1 MASEV
6 KMPQLGMN
14 QDSAVI
20 VTWLKMAGDK
30 IALGDA
36 LLEVETDKA
45 TVEVEAL
52 AEGYLSGIQALEGDD
67 VPVGN
72 LIAMIVDTE
81 ADVTTAQVAS
91 PSAASEVAPSVDAS
105 NRVEASQAEQPQP
118 QMVAE
123 PPNRQPVTPPQPEPK
138 LAPIVVSQAKVL
150 ASPKAKLLASE
161 RGIDLVALRAK
172 GLSEPIHVK
181 DLALSQVSDHYAL
194 SAQVNRGAVDALL
207 SRSETMDRTMLFASF
222 AAGAWRRFFEVE
234 DVGVTLIGLDGEA
247 TICTNPDRGGEG
259 TLNATSLSLID
270 LCETRLSSYTTST
283 AGVTLC
289 VAKEQNAFLLTLS
302 VSGDGLSMPQAVG
315 LLNEIAARVEDPIR
329 QLL

>member
-1 MASEV
+1 MASEI

-20 VTWLKMAGDK
+20 VTWLKVAGDK
-30 IALGDA
+30 VALGDA

-52 AEGYLSGIQALEGDD
+52 AEGYLSGIQAVEGDD

-72 LIAMIVDTE
+72 LIAMIVDTD

-105 NRVEASQAEQPQP
+105 DRVEASQAERPQP
-118 QMVAE
+118 EPVAE
-123 PPNRQPVTPPQPEPK
+123 PPKRQSVPPPQPAP
-138 LAPIVVSQAKVL
+138 APIVVSQAKVL

-172 GLSEPIHVK
+172 GLSEPVHVK
-181 DLALSQVSDHYAL
+181 DLPLSQVGDHYAL
-194 SAQVNRGAVDALL
+194 SAQVSQEAVDALL
-207 SRSETMDRTMLFASF
+207 SRSEIMDRTMLFASF

-234 DVGVTLIGLDGEA
+234 DVAVTLIGLDGEA

-259 TLNATSLSLID
+259 ILNATSLSLID

-283 AGVTLC
+283 VGVTLC

-302 VSGDGLSMPQAVG
+302 VSGGGLSMPQAVG

>member
-20 VTWLKMAGDK
+20 VTWLKVAGDK
-30 IALGDA
+30 VALGDA

-52 AEGYLSGIQALEGDD
+52 AEGYLSGIQAVEGDD

-72 LIAMIVDTE
+72 LIAMIVDTD

-105 NRVEASQAEQPQP
+105 DWVEASQAE
-118 QMVAE
+118 
-123 PPNRQPVTPPQPEPK
+123 RPQPEPFAEPPK
-138 LAPIVVSQAKVL
+138 RQSVPPPQPAPAPIVVSQAKVL
-150 ASPKAKLLASE
+150 ASPKAKLLARE
-161 RGIDLVALRAK
+161 RGIDLVALRVK

-181 DLALSQVSDHYAL
+181 DLPLSQVGDHYAL
-194 SAQVNRGAVDALL
+194 SAQVSQEAVDALL
-207 SRSETMDRTMLFASF
+207 SRSEIMDRTMLFASF

-234 DVGVTLIGLDGEA
+234 DVAVTLIGLDGEA

-283 AGVTLC
+283 VGVTLC

>member
-1 MASEV
+1 MASEI

-20 VTWLKMAGDK
+20 VTWLKVAGDK
-30 IALGDA
+30 VALGDA

-52 AEGYLSGIQALEGDD
+52 AEGYLSGIQAVEGDD

-72 LIAMIVDTE
+72 LIAMIVDTD

-105 NRVEASQAEQPQP
+105 DRVEASQAE
-118 QMVAE
+118 
-123 PPNRQPVTPPQPEPK
+123 RPQPEPFAEPPK
-138 LAPIVVSQAKVL
+138 RQSVPPPQPAPAPIVVSQAKVL

-161 RGIDLVALRAK
+161 RGIDLVALRVK

-181 DLALSQVSDHYAL
+181 DLPLSQVGDHYAL
-194 SAQVNRGAVDALL
+194 SAQVSQEAVDALL
-207 SRSETMDRTMLFASF
+207 SRSEIMDRTMLFASF

-234 DVGVTLIGLDGEA
+234 DVAVTLIGLDGEA

-283 AGVTLC
+283 VGVTLC

-302 VSGDGLSMPQAVG
+302 VSGAGLSMPQAVG

>member
-1 MASEV
+1 MASEI

-20 VTWLKMAGDK
+20 VTWLKVAGDK
-30 IALGDA
+30 VALGDA

-52 AEGYLSGIQALEGDD
+52 AEGYLSGIQAVEGDD

-72 LIAMIVDTE
+72 LIAMIVDTD

-105 NRVEASQAEQPQP
+105 DRVEASQAE
-118 QMVAE
+118 
-123 PPNRQPVTPPQPEPK
+123 RPQPEPFAEPPK
-138 LAPIVVSQAKVL
+138 RQSVPPPQPAPAPIVVSQAKVL

-181 DLALSQVSDHYAL
+181 DLALSQVGDHYAL

-207 SRSETMDRTMLFASF
+207 SRSEIMDRTMLFASF

-234 DVGVTLIGLDGEA
+234 DVAVTLIGLDGEA

-283 AGVTLC
+283 VGVTLC

-302 VSGDGLSMPQAVG
+302 VSGAGLSMPQAVG

>member
-1 MASEV
+1 MASEI

-20 VTWLKMAGDK
+20 VTWLKVAGDK
-30 IALGDA
+30 VALGDA

-72 LIAMIVDTE
+72 LIAMIVDTD

-105 NRVEASQAEQPQP
+105 DRVEASQAERPQP
-118 QMVAE
+118 EPVAE
-123 PPNRQPVTPPQPEPK
+123 PPKRQSVPPPQPAP
-138 LAPIVVSQAKVL
+138 APIVVSQAKVL

-172 GLSEPIHVK
+172 GLSEPVHVK
-181 DLALSQVSDHYAL
+181 DLPLSQVGDHYAL
-194 SAQVNRGAVDALL
+194 SAQVSQEAVDALL
-207 SRSETMDRTMLFASF
+207 SRSEIMDRTMLFASF

-234 DVGVTLIGLDGEA
+234 DVAVTLIGLDGEA

-283 AGVTLC
+283 VGVTLC

-302 VSGDGLSMPQAVG
+302 VSGGGLSMPQAVG

>member
-20 VTWLKMAGDK
+20 VTWLKVAGDK
-30 IALGDA
+30 VALGDA

-52 AEGYLSGIQALEGDD
+52 AEGYLSGIQAVEGDD

-72 LIAMIVDTE
+72 LIAMIVDTD

-105 NRVEASQAEQPQP
+105 DWVEASQAE
-118 QMVAE
+118 
-123 PPNRQPVTPPQPEPK
+123 RPQPEPFAEPPK
-138 LAPIVVSQAKVL
+138 RQSVPPPQPAPAPIVVSQAKVL

-172 GLSEPIHVK
+172 GLSEPVHVK
-181 DLALSQVSDHYAL
+181 DLPLSQVGDHYAL
-194 SAQVNRGAVDALL
+194 SAQVSQEAVDALL
-207 SRSETMDRTMLFASF
+207 SRSEIMDRTMLFASF

-234 DVGVTLIGLDGEA
+234 DVAVTLIGLDGEA

-302 VSGDGLSMPQAVG
+302 VSGGGLSMPQAVG

>member
-1 MASEV
+1 M
-6 KMPQLGMN
+6 
-14 QDSAVI
+14 
-20 VTWLKMAGDK
+20 
-30 IALGDA
+30 
-36 LLEVETDKA
+36 
-45 TVEVEAL
+45 
-52 AEGYLSGIQALEGDD
+52 
-67 VPVGN
+67 
-72 LIAMIVDTE
+72 
-81 ADVTTAQVAS
+81 
-91 PSAASEVAPSVDAS
+91 
-105 NRVEASQAEQPQP
+105 
-118 QMVAE
+118 
-123 PPNRQPVTPPQPEPK
+123 
-138 LAPIVVSQAKVL
+138 
-150 ASPKAKLLASE
+150 
-161 RGIDLVALRAK
+161 
-172 GLSEPIHVK
+172 
-181 DLALSQVSDHYAL
+181 
-194 SAQVNRGAVDALL
+194 DALL
-207 SRSETMDRTMLFASF
+207 SRSETMGRTMLFASF

>member
-1 MASEV
+1 MASEI

-20 VTWLKMAGDK
+20 VTWLKVAGDK
-30 IALGDA
+30 VALGDA

-52 AEGYLSGIQALEGDD
+52 AEGYLSGIQAVEGDD

-72 LIAMIVDTE
+72 LIAMIVDTD

-105 NRVEASQAEQPQP
+105 DRVEASQAERPQP
-118 QMVAE
+118 EPVAE
-123 PPNRQPVTPPQPEPK
+123 PPKRQSVPPPQPAP
-138 LAPIVVSQAKVL
+138 APIVVSQAKVL

-172 GLSEPIHVK
+172 GLSEPVHVK
-181 DLALSQVSDHYAL
+181 DLPLSQVGDHYAL
-194 SAQVNRGAVDALL
+194 SAQVSQEAVDALL
-207 SRSETMDRTMLFASF
+207 SRSEIMDRTMLFASF

-234 DVGVTLIGLDGEA
+234 DVAVTLIGLDGEA

-283 AGVTLC
+283 VGVTLC

-302 VSGDGLSMPQAVG
+302 VSGGGLSMPQAVG

>member
-20 VTWLKMAGDK
+20 VTWLKVAGDK
-30 IALGDA
+30 VALGDA

-52 AEGYLSGIQALEGDD
+52 AEGYLSGIQAVEGDD

-72 LIAMIVDTE
+72 LIAMIVDTD

-105 NRVEASQAEQPQP
+105 DWVEASQAE
-118 QMVAE
+118 
-123 PPNRQPVTPPQPEPK
+123 RPQPEPFAEPPK
-138 LAPIVVSQAKVL
+138 RQSVPPPQPAPAPIVVSQAKVL
-150 ASPKAKLLASE
+150 ASPKAKLLARE
-161 RGIDLVALRAK
+161 RGIDLVALRVK

-181 DLALSQVSDHYAL
+181 DLPLSQVGDHYAL
-194 SAQVNRGAVDALL
+194 SAQVSQEAVDALL
-207 SRSETMDRTMLFASF
+207 SRSEIMDRTMLFASF

-259 TLNATSLSLID
+259 ILNATSLSLID

-283 AGVTLC
+283 VGVTLC

>member
-14 QDSAVI
+14 QDGAVI
-20 VTWLKMAGDK
+20 VTWLKVAGDK
-30 IALGDA
+30 VALGDA

-81 ADVTTAQVAS
+81 ADVMIAQVAS
-91 PSAASEVAPSVDAS
+91 PSEASEVAPSVDAS

-181 DLALSQVSDHYAL
+181 D
-194 SAQVNRGAVDALL
+194 
-207 SRSETMDRTMLFASF
+207 
-222 AAGAWRRFFEVE
+222 
-234 DVGVTLIGLDGEA
+234 
-247 TICTNPDRGGEG
+247 
-259 TLNATSLSLID
+259 
-270 LCETRLSSYTTST
+270 
-283 AGVTLC
+283 
-289 VAKEQNAFLLTLS
+289 
-302 VSGDGLSMPQAVG
+302 
-315 LLNEIAARVEDPIR
+315 
-329 QLL
+329 

>member
-1 MASEV
+1 MASEI

-20 VTWLKMAGDK
+20 VTWLKVAGDK
-30 IALGDA
+30 VALGDA

-52 AEGYLSGIQALEGDD
+52 AEGYLSGIQAVEGDD

-72 LIAMIVDTE
+72 LIAMIVDTD

-105 NRVEASQAEQPQP
+105 DRVEASQAE
-118 QMVAE
+118 
-123 PPNRQPVTPPQPEPK
+123 RPQPEPFAEPPK
-138 LAPIVVSQAKVL
+138 RQSVPPPQPAPAPIVVSQAKVL
-150 ASPKAKLLASE
+150 ASPKAKLLARE
-161 RGIDLVALRAK
+161 RGIDLVALRVK

-181 DLALSQVSDHYAL
+181 DLPLSQVGDHYAL
-194 SAQVNRGAVDALL
+194 SAQVSQEAVDALL
-207 SRSETMDRTMLFASF
+207 SRSEIMDRTMLFASF

-234 DVGVTLIGLDGEA
+234 DVAVTLIGLDGEA

-283 AGVTLC
+283 VGVTLC

-302 VSGDGLSMPQAVG
+302 VSGAGLSMPQAVG

>member
-1 MASEV
+1 MASEI

-20 VTWLKMAGDK
+20 VTWLKVAGDK
-30 IALGDA
+30 VALGDA

-52 AEGYLSGIQALEGDD
+52 AEGYLSGIQAVEGDD

-72 LIAMIVDTE
+72 LIAMIVDTD

-105 NRVEASQAEQPQP
+105 DRVEASQAE
-118 QMVAE
+118 
-123 PPNRQPVTPPQPEPK
+123 RPQPEPFAEPPK
-138 LAPIVVSQAKVL
+138 RQSVPPPQPAPAPIVVSQAKVL
-150 ASPKAKLLASE
+150 ASPKAKLLARE
-161 RGIDLVALRAK
+161 RGIDLAALRVK

-181 DLALSQVSDHYAL
+181 DLPLSQVGDHYAL
-194 SAQVNRGAVDALL
+194 SAQVSQEAVDALL
-207 SRSETMDRTMLFASF
+207 SRSEIMDRTMLFASF

-234 DVGVTLIGLDGEA
+234 DVAVTLIGLDGEA

-283 AGVTLC
+283 VGVTLC

-302 VSGDGLSMPQAVG
+302 VSGAGLSMPQAVG

>member
-20 VTWLKMAGDK
+20 VTWLKVAGDK
-30 IALGDA
+30 VALGDA

-52 AEGYLSGIQALEGDD
+52 AEGYLSGIQAVEGDD

-72 LIAMIVDTE
+72 LIAMIVDTD

-105 NRVEASQAEQPQP
+105 DWVEASQAE
-118 QMVAE
+118 
-123 PPNRQPVTPPQPEPK
+123 RPQPEPFAEPPK
-138 LAPIVVSQAKVL
+138 RQSVPPPQPAPAPIVVSQAKVL
-150 ASPKAKLLASE
+150 ASPKAKLLARE
-161 RGIDLVALRAK
+161 RGIDLVALRVK

-181 DLALSQVSDHYAL
+181 DLPLSQVGDHYAL
-194 SAQVNRGAVDALL
+194 SAQVSQEAVDALL
-207 SRSETMDRTMLFASF
+207 SRSEIMDRTMLFASF

-234 DVGVTLIGLDGEA
+234 DVAVTLIGLDGEA

-283 AGVTLC
+283 VGVTLC

-302 VSGDGLSMPQAVG
+302 VSGAGLSMPQAVG

>member
-1 MASEV
+1 MASEI

-20 VTWLKMAGDK
+20 VTWLKVAGDK
-30 IALGDA
+30 VALGDA

-52 AEGYLSGIQALEGDD
+52 AEGYLSGIQAVEGDD

-72 LIAMIVDTE
+72 LIAMIVDTD

-105 NRVEASQAEQPQP
+105 DWVEASQAE
-118 QMVAE
+118 
-123 PPNRQPVTPPQPEPK
+123 RPQPEPFAEPPK
-138 LAPIVVSQAKVL
+138 RQSVPPPQPAPAPIVVSQAKVL
-150 ASPKAKLLASE
+150 ASPKAKLLARE
-161 RGIDLVALRAK
+161 RGIDLVALRVK

-181 DLALSQVSDHYAL
+181 DLPLSQVGDHYAL
-194 SAQVNRGAVDALL
+194 SAQVSQEAVDALL
-207 SRSETMDRTMLFASF
+207 SRSEIMDRTMLFASF

-234 DVGVTLIGLDGEA
+234 DVAVTLIGLDGEA

-283 AGVTLC
+283 VGVTLC

>member
-1 MASEV
+1 MASEI

-20 VTWLKMAGDK
+20 VTWLKVAGDK
-30 IALGDA
+30 VALGDA

-52 AEGYLSGIQALEGDD
+52 AEGYLSGIQAVEGDD

-72 LIAMIVDTE
+72 LIAMIVDTD

-105 NRVEASQAEQPQP
+105 DWVEASQAE
-118 QMVAE
+118 
-123 PPNRQPVTPPQPEPK
+123 RPQPEPFAEPPK
-138 LAPIVVSQAKVL
+138 RQSVPPPQPAPAPIVVSQAKVL

-172 GLSEPIHVK
+172 GLSEPVHVK
-181 DLALSQVSDHYAL
+181 DLPLSQVGDHYAL
-194 SAQVNRGAVDALL
+194 SAQVSQEAVDALL
-207 SRSETMDRTMLFASF
+207 SRSEIMDRTMLFASF

-234 DVGVTLIGLDGEA
+234 DVAVTLIGLDGEA

-283 AGVTLC
+283 VGVTLC

-302 VSGDGLSMPQAVG
+302 VSGAGLSMPQAVG

>member
-1 MASEV
+1 MASEI

-20 VTWLKMAGDK
+20 VTWLKVAGDK
-30 IALGDA
+30 VALGDA

-52 AEGYLSGIQALEGDD
+52 AEGYLSGIQAVEGDD

-72 LIAMIVDTE
+72 LIAMIVDTD

-105 NRVEASQAEQPQP
+105 DWVEASQAERPQP
-118 QMVAE
+118 EPVAE
-123 PPNRQPVTPPQPEPK
+123 PPKRQSVPPPQPAP
-138 LAPIVVSQAKVL
+138 APIVVSQAKVL
-150 ASPKAKLLASE
+150 ASPKAKLLARE
-161 RGIDLVALRAK
+161 RGIDLVALRVK

-181 DLALSQVSDHYAL
+181 DLPLSQVGDHYAL
-194 SAQVNRGAVDALL
+194 SAQVSQEAVDALL
-207 SRSETMDRTMLFASF
+207 SRSEIMDRTMLFASF

-234 DVGVTLIGLDGEA
+234 DVAVTLIGLDGEA

-283 AGVTLC
+283 VGVTLC

-302 VSGDGLSMPQAVG
+302 VSGAGLSMPQAVG